1 MSVIVFNT
9 KENAM
14 YADEIVT
21 VGSVSAYATHK
32 VSRVEYEN
40 GWKMLIGKIG
50 TPAMY
55 APAEQFIARLV
66 ETYVESGASLSDL
79 DGTKVVFTPRDLVTE
94 YNALLNECRNQ
105 LNGEGEF
112 TFLIA
117 LSDGDQTVLAVM
129 SDTLSVH
136 WGIKPVGGGRDVV
149 LGSSLVT
156 AAYNATPDAIYNQ
169 PNMPT
174 VEKLSYLD
182 SIQYIGGRVNSFH
195 KYTFTGDVDERPDWR

>member
-66 ETYVESGASLSDL
+66 ETYAESGASLSDL
-79 DGTKVVFTPRDLVTE
+79 DGTKVVFTPNNLVTE

-117 LSDGDQTVLAVM
+117 LSDGNQTVLAVM

-136 WGIKPVGGGRDVV
+136 WGIKPVVSSRDVV

-156 AAYNATPDAIYNQ
+156 AAYNAIPDKIFDQ
-169 PNMPT
+169 PTIHTMD
-174 VEKLSYLD
+174 KLNYID
-182 SIQYIGGRVNSFH
+182 SIQYIGGRTNGFCR
-195 KYTFTGDVDERPDWR
+195 YTFTGEKDERPDWR